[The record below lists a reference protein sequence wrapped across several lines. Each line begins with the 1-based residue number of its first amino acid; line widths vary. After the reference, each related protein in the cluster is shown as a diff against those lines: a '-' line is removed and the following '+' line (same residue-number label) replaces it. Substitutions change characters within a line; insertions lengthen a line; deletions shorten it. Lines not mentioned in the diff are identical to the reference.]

1 MEYFGVILR
10 DFSSAENCIRQGNA
24 DHLAVLA
31 PNLAENY
38 AALNHV
44 RNVLNGNNGVQQI
57 LTSVLDLL
65 RDQLFQCNRLLQVS
79 TVANTNEPL
88 LPVIRGGHVG
98 QPRLDIPVDE
108 VITLRRCNLSW
119 SKIARVLNVSRQS
132 LWNFRRRSNL
142 EDPHAF
148 SNLDDEELA
157 NEIFAIYTQH
167 PSIGYKYL
175 WASLK
180 TRGIFVTWARLIS
193 CVRLINPIG
202 VLSRRRR
209 RLRRREYRVKASN
222 YLWHMDGNEKLVPW
236 HFYIH
241 GCTDGFSRKIIYLQL
256 SVTKGSD
263 TVLEIF
269 ERGVEKHGLPMR
281 VRGDRG
287 TENVRVMDFMQTRRC
302 NIEAPYIQGR
312 SVHNTRIERLW
323 AEVNSVVSSKFRRIF
338 RHLEHADVLSQLSV
352 LDLLCLIYV
361 YFPRIQKSLDS
372 FRNLWNNHG
381 LRTAHNATPNELWL
395 LSLRQLSS
403 EEDVFELELV
413 PEFLDL
419 DFTASSDVELP
430 LPNIDVSVFQLSPE
444 ELDHFGEVAHTL
456 VPNPLLDDSQE
467 GVSLYMTLRN
477 HLLNDRFL
485 IDASE

>member
-1 MEYFGVILR
+1 M
-10 DFSSAENCIRQGNA
+10 
-24 DHLAVLA
+24 
-31 PNLAENY
+31 
-38 AALNHV
+38 
-44 RNVLNGNNGVQQI
+44 
-57 LTSVLDLL
+57 
-65 RDQLFQCNRLLQVS
+65 
-79 TVANTNEPL
+79 
-88 LPVIRGGHVG
+88 
-98 QPRLDIPVDE
+98 
-108 VITLRRCNLSW
+108 LS
-119 SKIARVLNVSRQS
+119 
-132 LWNFRRRSNL
+132 
-142 EDPHAF
+142 
-148 SNLDDEELA
+148 
-157 NEIFAIYTQH
+157 
-167 PSIGYKYL
+167 
-175 WASLK
+175 
-180 TRGIFVTWARLIS
+180 
-193 CVRLINPIG
+193 
-202 VLSRRRR
+202 LSMG
-209 RLRRREYRVKASN
+209 K
-222 YLWHMDGNEKLVPW
+222 HMDGNEKLVPW
-236 HFYIH
+236 HLYIH